1 MSYITAEHQSST
13 QENGAN
19 HKKSH
24 NFLAKI
30 VIKSDN
36 FL

>member
-1 MSYITAEHQSST
+1 MSNIIAEHQSST
-13 QENGAN
+13 QENGAS
-19 HKKSH
+19 HKKCH